1 MTVVV
6 VMAVVF
12 VVVSVVFV
20 VVVVVVVVVARVRQ
34 QISASMHVWP
44 NIWTQSPE
52 ATCRFQKMW
61 RS

>member
-6 VMAVVF
+6 VVAVVI
-12 VVVSVVFV
+12 

-52 ATCRFQKMW
+52 AICRF
-61 RS
+61 